1 MIIKRIVIKN
11 LRSYKDQEII
21 FPEGS
26 LLLAGDIGSGKT
38 SLLLAIEY
46 ALFGLQP
53 GQKGSSLL
61 RNNSNICEVE
71 LEFEVNGRN
80 ILLQR
85 KLKKSPKGV
94 SNDYASITINDEKF
108 ESSVTE
114 VKSKVIDILGYP
126 PEFIKKNNSLYR
138 FTVYTPQEQMKQI
151 ILEDAES
158 RLNILRQLFGIDKY
172 KKIRENLSV
181 LISDLKNGSKILQI
195 EIKNLEKDKEN
206 VQQKKTGLI
215 ELRKSTVNHGK
226 ILAEKIKNVAE
237 IEIELKDLESA
248 IEKKKTFEKE
258 IDKTKILITTKMDT
272 LSALSQELAE
282 LTRILSDESAKFD
295 ESRYSSLIPKLA
307 ETESLLNFF
316 SSKYLEA
323 ESRLK
328 SLQSDVSEV
337 SVKKERIFKIHI
349 CPTCLQDVSEN
360 HKMNII
366 NETETK
372 LTQLGK
378 QIGDV
383 QKEKLGLQAKILELK
398 NLIGQLSDQR
408 LELEVSKRKQD
419 FLEASRTRTDRLEK
433 QKISL
438 NSDIQLL
445 SKHLEN
451 LKESVLEYSVFE
463 NHHKKKQQELK
474 EAVAEERAAEITL
487 AELKK
492 EIQMGEYL
500 ILSLE
505 KDIQEKEKLKSNL
518 FDLNELIDWLSTQ
531 FINLVEFTERN
542 LLMKLR
548 AEFSNIFR
556 KWFLMLISDESLD
569 SHLDENFTPILLQG
583 ETEMDYSFL
592 SGGERTAVALAY
604 RLALN
609 QTVNSVLSKVKTR
622 DILILDEPTE
632 GFSESQISKM
642 REIFEELNAKQLII
656 VSHEQKIE
664 SFVDHI
670 FRISKEGDTSC
681 IETGLN
687 TQPVVSR

>member
-21 FPEGS
+21 FQEGS
-26 LLLAGDIGSGKT
+26 ILLAGDIGSGKT
-38 SLLLAIEY
+38 SLLIAIEY

-282 LTRILSDESAKFD
+282 LTRIFSDESAKFD
-295 ESRYSSLIPKLA
+295 
-307 ETESLLNFF
+307 
-316 SSKYLEA
+316 
-323 ESRLK
+323 
-328 SLQSDVSEV
+328 
-337 SVKKERIFKIHI
+337 
-349 CPTCLQDVSEN
+349 
-360 HKMNII
+360 
-366 NETETK
+366 
-372 LTQLGK
+372 
-378 QIGDV
+378 
-383 QKEKLGLQAKILELK
+383 
-398 NLIGQLSDQR
+398 
-408 LELEVSKRKQD
+408 
-419 FLEASRTRTDRLEK
+419 
-433 QKISL
+433 
-438 NSDIQLL
+438 
-445 SKHLEN
+445 
-451 LKESVLEYSVFE
+451 
-463 NHHKKKQQELK
+463 
-474 EAVAEERAAEITL
+474 
-487 AELKK
+487 
-492 EIQMGEYL
+492 
-500 ILSLE
+500 
-505 KDIQEKEKLKSNL
+505 
-518 FDLNELIDWLSTQ
+518 
-531 FINLVEFTERN
+531 
-542 LLMKLR
+542 
-548 AEFSNIFR
+548 
-556 KWFLMLISDESLD
+556 
-569 SHLDENFTPILLQG
+569 
-583 ETEMDYSFL
+583 
-592 SGGERTAVALAY
+592 
-604 RLALN
+604 
-609 QTVNSVLSKVKTR
+609 
-622 DILILDEPTE
+622 
-632 GFSESQISKM
+632 
-642 REIFEELNAKQLII
+642 
-656 VSHEQKIE
+656 
-664 SFVDHI
+664 
-670 FRISKEGDTSC
+670 
-681 IETGLN
+681 
-687 TQPVVSR
+687 